1 MKTKFCL
8 ILFLFFQFLIG
19 YSQSPQDVY
28 KKPLKEVLTDI
39 EKRYN
44 IKLQYSKSLVKG
56 VDVMYPTWRY
66 RMDTEETLTNILM
79 PLDMIFQKTG
89 DKVYQI
95 GKYAYHIKPVEEG
108 RKHLE
113 KLLASYPDQQYRCA
127 MLARMESG
135 SRLMQL
141 KEQNQSGRF

>member
-1 MKTKFCL
+1 MKRLIFL
-8 ILFLFFQFLIG
+8 MILFVSFFKVIAQLP
-19 YSQSPQDVY
+19 SDVY
-28 KKPLKEVLTDI
+28 KKPLKEVLADI

-44 IKLQYSKSLVKG
+44 IEIQYSESLVNG

-113 KLLASYPDQQYRCA
+113 KLLASYPDQQYRCT

-135 SRLMQL
+135 CRLMQL